1 MLPVAR
7 IVVDVPLA
15 HLDRPFD
22 YAVPSELDEAAV
34 PGCRVRVR
42 FAGQLVDGYLLERAE
57 TSDYEK
63 KLAFIEKVVSPEPV
77 LTPEIAAL
85 ARAIADRYAGGMID
99 VLRLAIPPRHARAE
113 AAAPSAPAPLP
124 QVPAWVS
131 QQQVGASSDAAA
143 DSAPATAAAVGSDS
157 AAPAA
162 ELEPA
167 TPSVE
172 LESSAPSA
180 ESASSAPSANSGS
193 AAPAAEPASA
203 TPSVDLASAV
213 RSASVA
219 PSAESASTAPSAHST
234 SAAAPAGDSVTFAE
248 PSSAAALA
256 GDAVTSA
263 KPIAPAAG
271 PTVSTAALSAP
282 VTEPVAPATAPAAPS
297 VERTARAAESAA
309 PTAES
314 AAPTAGP
321 VSPTAGAIASGVE
334 PVPAGAE
341 PTAPTAGPV
350 SPTAGSAAP
359 GAESVPAGAESVPA
373 GAEPASAGGVAPPAR
388 SQLPPVPAD
397 AWSRY
402 PRGPKYLEALRSGL
416 PAHAVWQAL
425 PSEDWPARL
434 AEAAAAVAS
443 TGRGVVIV
451 VPDHRDLARVSEAC
465 DRLIEGVVTLSA
477 DLGPSER
484 YKRWLAVRRGIARVV
499 VGTRATAFAPVRD
512 PGLLVVW
519 DDGDDLHVEPR
530 SPYPNVRDVLVQR
543 AHMSGAALLI
553 GGFARTAE
561 AQLLVETG
569 WAHEIV
575 ASRETLRAVAPR
587 VVSVGD
593 NEWQEVKDP
602 AARTARLPSIAFD
615 AARFALTDS
624 PVLIQVPRRGYV
636 PALACGQCRGP
647 ARCRRCAGP
656 LALPGG
662 TEDGMPK
669 PAYCRWCAATE
680 AGFRCPTCGSRRLR
694 GQVIGARR
702 TAEELGRAFPGYPVR
717 TSGADEVLTKVP
729 GRPSLVVATP
739 GAEPVAEGG
748 YGAVLLLDGWA
759 LLGRADLRASEEAL
773 RRWMTAAGL
782 VRPGNGRVVVIADSG
797 LTPVQALVRWD
808 PVWHAATELAART
821 ELGFPPAV
829 RMATIDG
836 TPDAVNALLDE
847 LRLPPTGE
855 ILGPVPL
862 GDDETKERALVRV
875 ARSEGRQLAAVLAE
889 AQAVRTARKEQELVR
904 IKLDPLE
911 VL

>member
-1 MLPVAR
+1 MSAKAGARRGERVPAASLPVAR

-22 YAVPSELDEAAV
+22 YSVPSELDMAAV

-57 TSDYEK
+57 SSEYEK
-63 KLAFIEKVVSPEPV
+63 KLAFIEKVVSAEPV
-77 LTPEIAAL
+77 LAPEIAIL

-113 AAAPSAPAPLP
+113 AAASPEPPPLP
-124 QVPAWVS
+124 QVPAWVQEQRVAEVPAATPAEPAVATPAEPPVATPAEPAVATPAES
-131 QQQVGASSDAAA
+131 AVATSAGPAAGASAESAAGASAEPPVATPAEPAVATSAVPPGAPSGETPSDELAPNALVAPAAA
-143 DSAPATAAAVGSDS
+143 SDPATLPADPAAAPAAPVDSAALPAAAAVEPTDTS

-162 ELEPA
+162 GPA
-167 TPSVE
+167 V
-172 LESSAPSA
+172 
-180 ESASSAPSANSGS
+180 
-193 AAPAAEPASA
+193 
-203 TPSVDLASAV
+203 
-213 RSASVA
+213 
-219 PSAESASTAPSAHST
+219 
-234 SAAAPAGDSVTFAE
+234 
-248 PSSAAALA
+248 
-256 GDAVTSA
+256 
-263 KPIAPAAG
+263 
-271 PTVSTAALSAP
+271 P
-282 VTEPVAPATAPAAPS
+282 V
-297 VERTARAAESAA
+297 
-309 PTAES
+309 
-314 AAPTAGP
+314 
-321 VSPTAGAIASGVE
+321 
-334 PVPAGAE
+334 
-341 PTAPTAGPV
+341 
-350 SPTAGSAAP
+350 
-359 GAESVPAGAESVPA
+359 
-373 GAEPASAGGVAPPAR
+373 R

-402 PRGPKYLEALRSGL
+402 PLGPKYLEALRTGRH
-416 PAHAVWQAL
+416 ARAVWQAL

-443 TGRGVVIV
+443 SGRGVIIV
-451 VPDHRDLARVSEAC
+451 VPDHRDLARVAEAC
-465 DRLIEGVVTLSA
+465 GRLIEGVVTLSA

-484 YKRWLAVRRGIARVV
+484 YKRWLAVRRGVAQVV
-499 VGTRATAFAPVRD
+499 VGTRATAFAPIKN

-519 DDGDDLHVEPR
+519 DDGDDLHVEQR

-569 WAHEIV
+569 WANEIV
-575 ASRETLRAVAPR
+575 ASRETLRAIAPR

-593 NEWQEVKDP
+593 NEWQDVKDS

-615 AARFALTDS
+615 AARFALSDS

-662 TEDGMPK
+662 MEDGSPK

-694 GQVIGARR
+694 GQIIGARR

-729 GRPSLVVATP
+729 GKPALVVATP

-782 VRPGNGRVVVIADSG
+782 VRPGNGRVVVIADSS

-808 PVWHAATELAART
+808 PVWHASTELAART

-829 RMATIDG
+829 RMATVDG

-855 ILGPVPL
+855 VLGPVPL
-862 GDDETKERALVRV
+862 GDDETRERALVRV
-875 ARSEGRQLAAVLAE
+875 ARGEGRQLAAVLAE
-889 AQAVRTARKEQELVR
+889 AQSVRTARKEQDLVR

>member
-1 MLPVAR
+1 MNAKTGARKGERVPAATLPVGR

-22 YAVPSELDEAAV
+22 YLIPSELDATATE
-34 PGCRVRVR
+34 GCRVRVR
-42 FAGQLVDGYLLERAE
+42 FAGQLVDGYLLERVA
-57 TSDYEK
+57 TSEYGK
-63 KLAFIEKVVSPEPV
+63 KLSFIEKVVSPEPV
-77 LTPEIAAL
+77 LAPEIATL

-113 AAAPSAPAPLP
+113 AAASGEPSPLP
-124 QVPAWVS
+124 QVPAWV
-131 QQQVGASSDAAA
+131 GE
-143 DSAPATAAAVGSDS
+143 T
-157 AAPAA
+157 PAA
-162 ELEPA
+162 QVEPPESA
-167 TPSVE
+167 EGTPSE
-172 LESSAPSA
+172 PQQSAGEPPAAGESSADATTATPPTSHLAVGQATHEDPDANSVPASGASPAASA
-180 ESASSAPSANSGS
+180 PTSASLP
-193 AAPAAEPASA
+193 
-203 TPSVDLASAV
+203 LA
-213 RSASVA
+213 
-219 PSAESASTAPSAHST
+219 
-234 SAAAPAGDSVTFAE
+234 D
-248 PSSAAALA
+248 
-256 GDAVTSA
+256 
-263 KPIAPAAG
+263 
-271 PTVSTAALSAP
+271 
-282 VTEPVAPATAPAAPS
+282 PAAPPL
-297 VERTARAAESAA
+297 AA
-309 PTAES
+309 PPAADPS
-314 AAPTAGP
+314 APQ
-321 VSPTAGAIASGVE
+321 
-334 PVPAGAE
+334 PA
-341 PTAPTAGPV
+341 
-350 SPTAGSAAP
+350 
-359 GAESVPAGAESVPA
+359 
-373 GAEPASAGGVAPPAR
+373 APPAR

-402 PRGPKYLEALRSGL
+402 PRGPKYLEALREGR

-443 TGRGVVIV
+443 SGRGVVIV
-451 VPDHRDLARVSEAC
+451 VPDHRDLARVAEAC
-465 DRLIEGVVTLSA
+465 GRLIEGVVTLSA

-484 YKRWLAVRRGIARVV
+484 YKRWLAVRRGVARVV
-499 VGTRATAFAPVRD
+499 VGTRATAFAPVKD

-519 DDGDDLHVEPR
+519 DDGDDLHAEPR
-530 SPYPNVRDVLVQR
+530 APYPNVRDVLVQR

-575 ASRETLRAVAPR
+575 ASRETLRAIAPR

-593 NEWQEVKDP
+593 NEWQDVKDP

-615 AARFALTDS
+615 AARFALADS

-662 TEDGMPK
+662 TEDGLPK

-680 AGFRCPTCGSRRLR
+680 AAFRCPTCGSRRLR
-694 GQVIGARR
+694 GQIIGARR

-717 TSGADEVLTKVP
+717 TSGADEVLIKVP
-729 GRPSLVVATP
+729 GNPSLVVATP

-782 VRPGNGRVVVIADSG
+782 VRPGNGRVVVIADSA

-829 RMATIDG
+829 RMATVDG

-862 GDDETKERALVRV
+862 NDDETRERALVRV
-875 ARSEGRQLAAVLAE
+875 ARGEGRQLAAVLAE

>member
-1 MLPVAR
+1 MNAKTGARKGERVPAESLPVAR

-22 YAVPSELDEAAV
+22 YSVPSELDVAAV

-42 FAGQLVDGYLLERAE
+42 FAGQLVDGYLLERVE
-57 TSDYEK
+57 TSEYGK

-77 LTPEIAAL
+77 LAPEIAAL
-85 ARAIADRYAGGMID
+85 ARTIADRYAGGMID
-99 VLRLAIPPRHARAE
+99 VLRLAVPPRHARAE
-113 AAAPSAPAPLP
+113 AAAQGEPPPLP
-124 QVPAWVS
+124 QLPAWMP
-131 QQQVGASSDAAA
+131 
-143 DSAPATAAAVGSDS
+143 APAD
-157 AAPAA
+157 
-162 ELEPA
+162 
-167 TPSVE
+167 
-172 LESSAPSA
+172 
-180 ESASSAPSANSGS
+180 
-193 AAPAAEPASA
+193 
-203 TPSVDLASAV
+203 
-213 RSASVA
+213 
-219 PSAESASTAPSAHST
+219 
-234 SAAAPAGDSVTFAE
+234 
-248 PSSAAALA
+248 
-256 GDAVTSA
+256 
-263 KPIAPAAG
+263 
-271 PTVSTAALSAP
+271 
-282 VTEPVAPATAPAAPS
+282 
-297 VERTARAAESAA
+297 
-309 PTAES
+309 
-314 AAPTAGP
+314 
-321 VSPTAGAIASGVE
+321 
-334 PVPAGAE
+334 
-341 PTAPTAGPV
+341 
-350 SPTAGSAAP
+350 
-359 GAESVPAGAESVPA
+359 
-373 GAEPASAGGVAPPAR
+373 GGEPAR

-402 PRGPKYLEALRSGL
+402 PRGPKYLEALHEGR

-425 PSEDWPARL
+425 PAEDWPARL

-443 TGRGVVIV
+443 SGRGVIIV
-451 VPDHRDLARVSEAC
+451 VPDHRDLARVAKAC
-465 DRLIEGVVTLSA
+465 DTVIEGVVTLSA

-484 YKRWLAVRRGIARVV
+484 YKRWLSVRRGVARVV

-519 DDGDDLHVEPR
+519 DDGDDLHVEQR

-543 AHMSGAALLI
+543 AHMTGAALLI

-575 ASRETLRAVAPR
+575 ASRETLRSVAPR

-593 NEWQEVKDP
+593 NEWQDVKDP

-615 AARFALTDS
+615 AARFALADS

-636 PALACGQCRGP
+636 PSLACGQCRGP

-662 TEDGMPK
+662 TEDGLPK

-680 AGFRCPTCGSRRLR
+680 AGFRCPTCGSRKLR
-694 GQVIGARR
+694 GQVIGAKR
-702 TAEELGRAFPGYPVR
+702 TAEELGRAFPGHPVR
-717 TSGADEVLTKVP
+717 TSGADAVLTEVP
-729 GRPSLVVATP
+729 GKPALVVATP

-782 VRPGNGRVVVIADSG
+782 VRPGNGRVVVIADSS

-829 RMATIDG
+829 RMATVDG
-836 TPDAVNALLDE
+836 TPDAVNAMLDE
-847 LRLPPTGE
+847 LRLPPSGE

-875 ARSEGRQLAAVLAE
+875 SRAEGRQLAAVLAE
-889 AQAVRTARKEQELVR
+889 AQAVRTARKEQDLVR

>member
-1 MLPVAR
+1 MNAKTGARKGERVPAETLPVGR

-22 YAVPSELDEAAV
+22 YLIPSELDATATE
-34 PGCRVRVR
+34 GCRVRVR
-42 FAGQLVDGYLLERAE
+42 FAGQLVDGYLLERVA
-57 TSDYEK
+57 TSEYGK
-63 KLAFIEKVVSPEPV
+63 KLSFIEKVVSPEPV
-77 LTPEIAAL
+77 LAPEIATL

-113 AAAPSAPAPLP
+113 AAASGEPSPLP
-124 QVPAWVS
+124 QVPAWVEDQPS
-131 QQQVGASSDAAA
+131 PQVDVPEETADPVETPPDLTTPDSGEAAASDSSPESATATPLASGAS
-143 DSAPATAAAVGSDS
+143 
-157 AAPAA
+157 
-162 ELEPA
+162 
-167 TPSVE
+167 
-172 LESSAPSA
+172 
-180 ESASSAPSANSGS
+180 
-193 AAPAAEPASA
+193 
-203 TPSVDLASAV
+203 
-213 RSASVA
+213 
-219 PSAESASTAPSAHST
+219 
-234 SAAAPAGDSVTFAE
+234 
-248 PSSAAALA
+248 
-256 GDAVTSA
+256 
-263 KPIAPAAG
+263 
-271 PTVSTAALSAP
+271 
-282 VTEPVAPATAPAAPS
+282 PAAPS
-297 VERTARAAESAA
+297 PVDSSAA
-309 PTAES
+309 QPSES
-314 AAPTAGP
+314 SA
-321 VSPTAGAIASGVE
+321 SPTS
-334 PVPAGAE
+334 
-341 PTAPTAGPV
+341 
-350 SPTAGSAAP
+350 
-359 GAESVPAGAESVPA
+359 
-373 GAEPASAGGVAPPAR
+373 PPAASPVR

-402 PRGPKYLEALRSGL
+402 PRGPKYLEALREGR

-443 TGRGVVIV
+443 SGRGVVIV
-451 VPDHRDLARVSEAC
+451 VPDHRDLARVAEAC
-465 DRLIEGVVTLSA
+465 GRLIEGVVTLSA

-484 YKRWLAVRRGIARVV
+484 YKRWLAVRRGVARVV
-499 VGTRATAFAPVRD
+499 VGTRATAFAPVKD

-519 DDGDDLHVEPR
+519 DDGDDLHAEPR
-530 SPYPNVRDVLVQR
+530 APYPNVRDVLVQR

-575 ASRETLRAVAPR
+575 ASRETLRAIAPR

-593 NEWQEVKDP
+593 NEWQDVKDP

-615 AARFALTDS
+615 AARFALADS

-662 TEDGMPK
+662 TEDGLPK

-680 AGFRCPTCGSRRLR
+680 AAFRCPTCGSRRLR
-694 GQVIGARR
+694 GQIIGARR
-702 TAEELGRAFPGYPVR
+702 TAEELGRAFPGHPVR

-729 GRPSLVVATP
+729 GKPSLVVATP

-782 VRPGNGRVVVIADSG
+782 VRPGNGRVVVIADSA

-829 RMATIDG
+829 RMATVDG

-862 GDDETKERALVRV
+862 NDDETRERALVRV
-875 ARSEGRQLAAVLAE
+875 ARGEGRQLAAVLAE

>member
-1 MLPVAR
+1 MNAKTGARKGERVPAATLPVGR

-22 YAVPSELDEAAV
+22 YLIPSELDAAAAV
-34 PGCRVRVR
+34 GCRVRVR
-42 FAGQLVDGYLLERAE
+42 FAGQLVDGYLLERVA
-57 TSDYEK
+57 TSEYGK

-77 LTPEIAAL
+77 LAPEIATL

-113 AAAPSAPAPLP
+113 AAGSGEPSPLP
-124 QVPAWVS
+124 QVPAWVEERS
-131 QQQVGASSDAAA
+131 AAQVPGESADGVETPSEPQESAGEPPAAA
-143 DSAPATAAAVGSDS
+143 DSSPDAAPAT
-157 AAPAA
+157 P
-162 ELEPA
+162 
-167 TPSVE
+167 
-172 LESSAPSA
+172 
-180 ESASSAPSANSGS
+180 
-193 AAPAAEPASA
+193 
-203 TPSVDLASAV
+203 
-213 RSASVA
+213 
-219 PSAESASTAPSAHST
+219 
-234 SAAAPAGDSVTFAE
+234 
-248 PSSAAALA
+248 PSSHVAL
-256 GDAVTSA
+256 GQ
-263 KPIAPAAG
+263 
-271 PTVSTAALSAP
+271 PTP
-282 VTEPVAPATAPAAPS
+282 EDPAAPS
-297 VERTARAAESAA
+297 LPASSASPPDPSAPPPAA
-309 PTAES
+309 P
-314 AAPTAGP
+314 P
-321 VSPTAGAIASGVE
+321 V
-334 PVPAGAE
+334 
-341 PTAPTAGPV
+341 
-350 SPTAGSAAP
+350 
-359 GAESVPAGAESVPA
+359 
-373 GAEPASAGGVAPPAR
+373 R

-402 PRGPKYLEALRSGL
+402 PRGPKYLEALREGR

-443 TGRGVVIV
+443 SGRGVVIV
-451 VPDHRDLARVSEAC
+451 VPDHRDLARVAEAC
-465 DRLIEGVVTLSA
+465 GRLIEGVVTLSA

-484 YKRWLAVRRGIARVV
+484 YKRWLAVRRGVARVV
-499 VGTRATAFAPVRD
+499 VGTRATAFAPVKD

-530 SPYPNVRDVLVQR
+530 APYPNVRDVLVQR

-575 ASRETLRAVAPR
+575 ASRETLRAIAPR

-593 NEWQEVKDP
+593 NEWQDVKDP

-615 AARFALTDS
+615 AARFALADS

-662 TEDGMPK
+662 TEDGLPK

-694 GQVIGARR
+694 GQIIGARR
-702 TAEELGRAFPGYPVR
+702 TAEELGRAFPGHPVR
-717 TSGADEVLTKVP
+717 TSGADEVLTRVP
-729 GRPSLVVATP
+729 GKPALVVATP

-782 VRPGNGRVVVIADSG
+782 VRPGNGRVVVIADSA

-862 GDDETKERALVRV
+862 NDDETRERALVRV
-875 ARSEGRQLAAVLAE
+875 ARGEGRQLAAVLAE

>member
-1 MLPVAR
+1 MNAKTGARKGERVPAESLPVAR

-22 YAVPSELDEAAV
+22 YSVPSELDDAAV

-42 FAGQLVDGYLLERAE
+42 FAGQLVDGYLLERVE
-57 TSDYEK
+57 TSEYGK
-63 KLAFIEKVVSPEPV
+63 KLTFIEKVVSPEPV
-77 LTPEIAAL
+77 LAPEIAAL

-99 VLRLAIPPRHARAE
+99 VLRLAVPPRHARAE
-113 AAAPSAPAPLP
+113 AAAPGEPPPLP
-124 QVPAWVS
+124 QPPAWVD
-131 QQQVGASSDAAA
+131 QP
-143 DSAPATAAAVGSDS
+143 PA
-157 AAPAA
+157 
-162 ELEPA
+162 E
-167 TPSVE
+167 
-172 LESSAPSA
+172 
-180 ESASSAPSANSGS
+180 
-193 AAPAAEPASA
+193 
-203 TPSVDLASAV
+203 
-213 RSASVA
+213 
-219 PSAESASTAPSAHST
+219 
-234 SAAAPAGDSVTFAE
+234 
-248 PSSAAALA
+248 
-256 GDAVTSA
+256 
-263 KPIAPAAG
+263 
-271 PTVSTAALSAP
+271 
-282 VTEPVAPATAPAAPS
+282 
-297 VERTARAAESAA
+297 
-309 PTAES
+309 
-314 AAPTAGP
+314 
-321 VSPTAGAIASGVE
+321 AGADRPE
-334 PVPAGAE
+334 
-341 PTAPTAGPV
+341 
-350 SPTAGSAAP
+350 
-359 GAESVPAGAESVPA
+359 
-373 GAEPASAGGVAPPAR
+373 R
-388 SQLPPVPAD
+388 SRLPPVPAD

-402 PRGPKYLEALRSGL
+402 PRGPKYLEALHEGR

-425 PSEDWPARL
+425 PAEDWPARL

-443 TGRGVVIV
+443 SGRGVIIV
-451 VPDHRDLARVSEAC
+451 VPDHRDLTRVAEAC
-465 DRLIEGVVTLSA
+465 DALIEGVVTLSA

-484 YKRWLAVRRGIARVV
+484 YKRWLSVRRGLARVV

-519 DDGDDLHVEPR
+519 DDGDDLHVEQR

-543 AHMSGAALLI
+543 AHMTGAALLI

-575 ASRETLRAVAPR
+575 ASRETLRSVAPR
-587 VVSVGD
+587 VISVGD
-593 NEWQEVKDP
+593 NEWQDVKDP

-615 AARFALTDS
+615 AARFALADS

-636 PALACGQCRGP
+636 PSLACGQCRGP

-662 TEDGMPK
+662 TENGLPK

-680 AGFRCPTCGSRRLR
+680 AGFRCPTCGSRKLR
-694 GQVIGARR
+694 GQVIGAKR
-702 TAEELGRAFPGYPVR
+702 TAEELGRAFPGHPVR
-717 TSGADEVLTKVP
+717 TSGAAEVLTKVP
-729 GRPSLVVATP
+729 GKPALVVATP

-782 VRPGNGRVVVIADSG
+782 VRPGNGRVVVIADSS

-829 RMATIDG
+829 RMATVDG
-836 TPDAVNALLDE
+836 TPDAVNAMLDE

-875 ARSEGRQLAAVLAE
+875 SRAEGRQLAAVLAE
-889 AQAVRTARKEQELVR
+889 AQAVRTARKEQDLVR

>member
-1 MLPVAR
+1 MTAKTGARRGERVPAAQLPVAR

-22 YAVPSELDEAAV
+22 YSVPSELDSAAV

-57 TSDYEK
+57 SSEYGK
-63 KLAFIEKVVSPEPV
+63 KLAFIEKVISPEPV
-77 LTPEIAAL
+77 LAPEIAAL

-113 AAAPSAPAPLP
+113 AAPSGEAPPLP
-124 QVPAWVS
+124 QVPAWVEPP
-131 QQQVGASSDAAA
+131 GAAA
-143 DSAPATAAAVGSDS
+143 PEG
-157 AAPAA
+157 
-162 ELEPA
+162 E
-167 TPSVE
+167 
-172 LESSAPSA
+172 
-180 ESASSAPSANSGS
+180 
-193 AAPAAEPASA
+193 PAAEPSGASPADAADGSAAGPDEASA
-203 TPSVDLASAV
+203 DLS
-213 RSASVA
+213 SASPA
-219 PSAESASTAPSAHST
+219 A
-234 SAAAPAGDSVTFAE
+234 SAAASIAVGDPGDAAGSSPAAPAEPAGDFASA
-248 PSSAAALA
+248 SSQS
-256 GDAVTSA
+256 AVD
-263 KPIAPAAG
+263 
-271 PTVSTAALSAP
+271 
-282 VTEPVAPATAPAAPS
+282 PAAPPRS
-297 VERTARAAESAA
+297 EH
-309 PTAES
+309 P
-314 AAPTAGP
+314 
-321 VSPTAGAIASGVE
+321 
-334 PVPAGAE
+334 
-341 PTAPTAGPV
+341 
-350 SPTAGSAAP
+350 
-359 GAESVPAGAESVPA
+359 
-373 GAEPASAGGVAPPAR
+373 AEPASPPR
-388 SQLPPVPAD
+388 SQLPAVPAD

-402 PRGPKYLEALRSGL
+402 PRGPKYLEALRTGR

-434 AEAAAAVAS
+434 AEAAASVAS
-443 TGRGVVIV
+443 SGRGVVIV
-451 VPDHRDLARVSEAC
+451 VPDHRDLARVAAAC
-465 DRLIEGVVTLSA
+465 GKLIEGVTTLSA

-484 YKRWLAVRRGIARVV
+484 YKRWLAVRRGVARVV
-499 VGTRATAFAPVRD
+499 IGTRATAFAPVRD

-530 SPYPNVRDVLVQR
+530 APYPNVRDVLVQR
-543 AHMSGAALLI
+543 AHMTGAALLI

-561 AQLLVETG
+561 AQLLVESG

-575 ASRETLRAVAPR
+575 ASRETLRAIAPR

-593 NEWQEVKDP
+593 NEWQDVKDP

-615 AARFALTDS
+615 AARFALADS

-662 TEDGMPK
+662 TQDGLPK

-702 TAEELGRAFPGYPVR
+702 TAEELGRAFPGFPVR
-717 TSGADEVLTKVP
+717 TSGADEVLTEVP
-729 GRPSLVVATP
+729 GKPSLVVATP
-739 GAEPVAEGG
+739 GAEPVAQGG

-759 LLGRADLRASEEAL
+759 LLGRADLRASEETL

-829 RMATIDG
+829 RMATVDG

-855 ILGPVPL
+855 VLGPVPL
-862 GDDETKERALVRV
+862 NDDETKERALVRV

>member
-1 MLPVAR
+1 MNAKTGARKGERVPAETLPVGR

-22 YAVPSELDEAAV
+22 YLIPSELDATAV
-34 PGCRVRVR
+34 EGCRVRVR
-42 FAGQLVDGYLLERAE
+42 FAGQLVDGYLLQRVA
-57 TSDYEK
+57 TSEYGK

-77 LTPEIAAL
+77 LAPEIATL

-113 AAAPSAPAPLP
+113 AAASGEPSPLP
-124 QVPAWVS
+124 RVPAWVGERPS
-131 QQQVGASSDAAA
+131 PQVASVGEGAPPEPQESAEGAGASSKPQRPAVEPPRAADSSADAAA
-143 DSAPATAAAVGSDS
+143 ATPTASSADPSPADPSAGSSSAAQATSPPATAVQ
-157 AAPAA
+157 
-162 ELEPA
+162 
-167 TPSVE
+167 
-172 LESSAPSA
+172 SA
-180 ESASSAPSANSGS
+180 ESAPTVAPASLPVSHVALAQPTSADPAMTSLPVSS
-193 AAPAAEPASA
+193 AAPPE
-203 TPSVDLASAV
+203 
-213 RSASVA
+213 
-219 PSAESASTAPSAHST
+219 
-234 SAAAPAGDSVTFAE
+234 
-248 PSSAAALA
+248 
-256 GDAVTSA
+256 
-263 KPIAPAAG
+263 
-271 PTVSTAALSAP
+271 
-282 VTEPVAPATAPAAPS
+282 
-297 VERTARAAESAA
+297 
-309 PTAES
+309 
-314 AAPTAGP
+314 
-321 VSPTAGAIASGVE
+321 
-334 PVPAGAE
+334 
-341 PTAPTAGPV
+341 
-350 SPTAGSAAP
+350 
-359 GAESVPAGAESVPA
+359 
-373 GAEPASAGGVAPPAR
+373 R

-402 PRGPKYLEALRSGL
+402 PRGPKYLEALREGR

-443 TGRGVVIV
+443 SGRGVVIV
-451 VPDHRDLARVSEAC
+451 VPDHRDLARVAEAC
-465 DRLIEGVVTLSA
+465 GRLIEGVVTLSA

-484 YKRWLAVRRGIARVV
+484 YKRWLAVRRGVARVV
-499 VGTRATAFAPVRD
+499 VGTRATAFAPIKD

-519 DDGDDLHVEPR
+519 DDGDDLHAEPR
-530 SPYPNVRDVLVQR
+530 APYPNVRDVLVQR

-575 ASRETLRAVAPR
+575 ASRETLRAIAPR

-593 NEWQEVKDP
+593 NEWQDVKDP

-615 AARFALTDS
+615 AARFALADS

-662 TEDGMPK
+662 TEDGLPK

-680 AGFRCPTCGSRRLR
+680 AAFRCPTCGSRRLR
-694 GQVIGARR
+694 GQIIGARR
-702 TAEELGRAFPGYPVR
+702 TAEELGRAFPGHPVR

-729 GRPSLVVATP
+729 GKPSLVVATP

-782 VRPGNGRVVVIADSG
+782 VRPGNGRVVVIADSA

-829 RMATIDG
+829 RMATVDG
-836 TPDAVNALLDE
+836 KPDAVNALLDE

-862 GDDETKERALVRV
+862 NDDETRERALVRV
-875 ARSEGRQLAAVLAE
+875 ARGEGRQLAAVLAE

>member
-1 MLPVAR
+1 MSAKTGARRGERVPAASLPVAR

-22 YAVPSELDEAAV
+22 YSVPSELDSVAV

-57 TSDYEK
+57 SSEYEK

-85 ARAIADRYAGGMID
+85 ARAVADRYAGNMMD

-113 AAAPSAPAPLP
+113 AAASPEPPPLP
-124 QVPAWVS
+124 QVPAWVG
-131 QQQVGASSDAAA
+131 QQPAAELVEPA
-143 DSAPATAAAVGSDS
+143 ESAPATEAPADAS
-157 AAPAA
+157 AAPA
-162 ELEPA
+162 E
-167 TPSVE
+167 
-172 LESSAPSA
+172 
-180 ESASSAPSANSGS
+180 
-193 AAPAAEPASA
+193 
-203 TPSVDLASAV
+203 
-213 RSASVA
+213 
-219 PSAESASTAPSAHST
+219 
-234 SAAAPAGDSVTFAE
+234 
-248 PSSAAALA
+248 
-256 GDAVTSA
+256 
-263 KPIAPAAG
+263 
-271 PTVSTAALSAP
+271 
-282 VTEPVAPATAPAAPS
+282 
-297 VERTARAAESAA
+297 
-309 PTAES
+309 
-314 AAPTAGP
+314 
-321 VSPTAGAIASGVE
+321 
-334 PVPAGAE
+334 VPAE
-341 PTAPTAGPV
+341 DVTV
-350 SPTAGSAAP
+350 DEHSP
-359 GAESVPAGAESVPA
+359 E
-373 GAEPASAGGVAPPAR
+373 R
-388 SQLPPVPAD
+388 SQLPSVPAD

-402 PRGPKYLEALRSGL
+402 PRGPKYLEALREGR

-434 AEAAAAVAS
+434 AEAAASVAS
-443 TGRGVVIV
+443 TGKGVVIV
-451 VPDHRDLARVSEAC
+451 VPDHRDLARVAEAC
-465 DRLIEGVVTLSA
+465 GRLIEGVVTLSA

-484 YKRWLAVRRGIARVV
+484 YKRWLAVRRGVARVV
-499 VGTRATAFAPVRD
+499 VGTRATAFAPIED

-519 DDGDDLHVEPR
+519 DDGDDLHVEQR

-575 ASRETLRAVAPR
+575 ASRETLRAIAPR

-593 NEWQEVKDP
+593 NEWQDVKDS

-662 TEDGMPK
+662 MEDGSPK

-680 AGFRCPTCGSRRLR
+680 AGFRCPTCGSRKLR
-694 GQVIGARR
+694 GQIIGARR
-702 TAEELGRAFPGYPVR
+702 TAEELGRAFPGFPVR

-782 VRPGNGRVVVIADSG
+782 VRPGNGRVVVIADSS

-808 PVWHAATELAART
+808 PVWHASTELAART

-829 RMATIDG
+829 RMATVDG

-847 LRLPPTGE
+847 LRLPSTGE
-855 ILGPVPL
+855 VLGPVPL

-875 ARSEGRQLAAVLAE
+875 ARGEGRQLAAVLAE

>member
-1 MLPVAR
+1 MSAKTGARKGERVPAESLPVAR

-22 YAVPSELDEAAV
+22 YAVPSELDDTAV

-42 FAGQLVDGYLLERAE
+42 FAGQLVDGYLLERTE
-57 TSDYEK
+57 KSEYGK

-77 LTPEIAAL
+77 LAPEIAAL

-113 AAAPSAPAPLP
+113 AAASPEPPPLPQLPAWVAKTADLEVAAEPTSTSAPALAADSASTSEAAADDGTEPAPDGAEPAPASGAVPATPHPATPPSTPHDAAPITLASATPGLAATPDLAAADVPAADVPAADPAPLP
-124 QVPAWVS
+124 
-131 QQQVGASSDAAA
+131 
-143 DSAPATAAAVGSDS
+143 
-157 AAPAA
+157 
-162 ELEPA
+162 
-167 TPSVE
+167 
-172 LESSAPSA
+172 
-180 ESASSAPSANSGS
+180 
-193 AAPAAEPASA
+193 
-203 TPSVDLASAV
+203 
-213 RSASVA
+213 
-219 PSAESASTAPSAHST
+219 
-234 SAAAPAGDSVTFAE
+234 
-248 PSSAAALA
+248 
-256 GDAVTSA
+256 
-263 KPIAPAAG
+263 
-271 PTVSTAALSAP
+271 
-282 VTEPVAPATAPAAPS
+282 
-297 VERTARAAESAA
+297 
-309 PTAES
+309 
-314 AAPTAGP
+314 
-321 VSPTAGAIASGVE
+321 
-334 PVPAGAE
+334 
-341 PTAPTAGPV
+341 
-350 SPTAGSAAP
+350 
-359 GAESVPAGAESVPA
+359 
-373 GAEPASAGGVAPPAR
+373 APPR

-402 PRGPKYLEALRSGL
+402 PRGPKYLEALREGR

-443 TGRGVVIV
+443 SGRGVAIV
-451 VPDHRDLARVSEAC
+451 VPDHRDLARVAEAC
-465 DRLIEGVVTLSA
+465 GRLIEGVVTLSA

-484 YKRWLAVRRGIARVV
+484 YKRWLAVRRGVARVV

-519 DDGDDLHVEPR
+519 DDGDDLHVEQR

-543 AHMSGAALLI
+543 AHMTGAALLI

-575 ASRETLRAVAPR
+575 ASRETLRSVAPR

-593 NEWQEVKDP
+593 NEWQDVKDP

-615 AARFALTDS
+615 AARFALADS

-636 PALACGQCRGP
+636 PSLACGQCRGP

-662 TEDGMPK
+662 TEDGLPK

-680 AGFRCPTCGSRRLR
+680 AGFRCPTCGSRKLR
-694 GQVIGARR
+694 GQIIGARR

-729 GRPSLVVATP
+729 GKPALVVATP

-829 RMATIDG
+829 RMATVDG
-836 TPDAVNALLDE
+836 TPDAVNAMLDE

-875 ARSEGRQLAAVLAE
+875 ARAEGRQLAAVLAE

>member
-1 MLPVAR
+1 MSAKTAARKGERVPAESLPVAR

-22 YAVPSELDEAAV
+22 YSVPSELDAAAV

-42 FAGQLVDGYLLERAE
+42 FAGQLVDGYLLERVE
-57 TSDYEK
+57 TSEYGK

-77 LTPEIAAL
+77 LAPEIAVL

-99 VLRLAIPPRHARAE
+99 VLRLAIPPRHARVE
-113 AAAPSAPAPLP
+113 AAAQGEAPPLP
-124 QVPAWVS
+124 QLPAWVKGAGETAGPGGVS
-131 QQQVGASSDAAA
+131 VGGSVEAGSSAGASAPTEEPVEPAPPAGASTP
-143 DSAPATAAAVGSDS
+143 APAT
-157 AAPAA
+157 P
-162 ELEPA
+162 P
-167 TPSVE
+167 
-172 LESSAPSA
+172 
-180 ESASSAPSANSGS
+180 
-193 AAPAAEPASA
+193 
-203 TPSVDLASAV
+203 
-213 RSASVA
+213 
-219 PSAESASTAPSAHST
+219 
-234 SAAAPAGDSVTFAE
+234 
-248 PSSAAALA
+248 
-256 GDAVTSA
+256 
-263 KPIAPAAG
+263 
-271 PTVSTAALSAP
+271 
-282 VTEPVAPATAPAAPS
+282 
-297 VERTARAAESAA
+297 
-309 PTAES
+309 
-314 AAPTAGP
+314 
-321 VSPTAGAIASGVE
+321 GV
-334 PVPAGAE
+334 
-341 PTAPTAGPV
+341 
-350 SPTAGSAAP
+350 
-359 GAESVPAGAESVPA
+359 
-373 GAEPASAGGVAPPAR
+373 PASAGEGLAESPAPGALADAGQPVDPAPPAR
-388 SQLPPVPAD
+388 SSLPPVPAD

-402 PRGPKYLEALRSGL
+402 PRGPKYLEALHEGR

-443 TGRGVVIV
+443 SGRGVAIV
-451 VPDHRDLARVSEAC
+451 VPDHRDLARVAEAC
-465 DRLIEGVVTLSA
+465 AALIEGVVTLSA

-484 YKRWLAVRRGIARVV
+484 YKRWLAVRRGVARVV
-499 VGTRATAFAPVRD
+499 VGTRATAFAPVKD

-519 DDGDDLHVEPR
+519 DDGDDLHVEQR

-543 AHMSGAALLI
+543 AHMTGAALLI

-575 ASRETLRAVAPR
+575 ASRETLRSVAPR

-593 NEWQEVKDP
+593 NEWQDVKDS

-615 AARFALTDS
+615 AARFALADS

-636 PALACGQCRGP
+636 PSLACGQCRGP

-662 TEDGMPK
+662 TDNGLPK

-680 AGFRCPTCGSRRLR
+680 AGFRCPTCGSRKLR
-694 GQVIGARR
+694 GQIIGARR
-702 TAEELGRAFPGYPVR
+702 TAEELGRAFPGFPVR

-729 GRPSLVVATP
+729 GKPSLVVATP

-782 VRPGNGRVVVIADSG
+782 VRPGNGRVVVIADSS

-829 RMATIDG
+829 RMATVDG
-836 TPDAVNALLDE
+836 TPDAVNAMLDE

-875 ARSEGRQLAAVLAE
+875 ARGEGRQLAAVLAE
-889 AQAVRTARKEQELVR
+889 AQAVRTARKEQDLVR